1 MPVSSGIAVR
11 DLLCTSMP
19 RWRLTIGW
27 SDFTHADQPD
37 WNGIDAP
44 ASTNSGTAH
53 TNDICV
59 FPSSRQNCAK
69 PVEAVFGEHS
79 GVVKC
84 AGRGARRQA
93 AGRSLPCPNGRRW
106 GMTRFLARRLLN
118 YVVLLVLASF
128 LT

>member
-1 MPVSSGIAVR
+1 MPVSSGIAVG

-44 ASTNSGTAH
+44 ASTNSGTAN

-59 FPSSRQNCAK
+59 FPSSRENCAK
-69 PVEAVFGEHS
+69 PVEAVFGKRS
-79 GVVKC
+79 GVMKC
-84 AGRGARRQA
+84 AGRGGYPQRH
-93 AGRSLPCPNGRRW
+93 GGSLPSPNGRRW
-106 GMTRFLARRLLN
+106 GLTPLLA
-118 YVVLLVLASF
+118 
-128 LT
+128 